1 MIRRPVVAVI
11 GNAKATPA
19 QCTLAEELGRLLV
32 EHGCRVLTGGLGGV
46 MEAASRGA
54 RSAANYG
61 DGDVIGILPGDD
73 AALANEFVDIAIPS
87 GMGFARNVLIV
98 RTAAAVI
105 AVGGGAGTLSEIAHA
120 WQADRIIVVLTGEGI
135 SGEFGGRALDDRPR
149 PPILKAL
156 SARSAVELVLEN
168 LGARDSG

>member
-1 MIRRPVVAVI
+1 MTRRPIVAVI

-19 QCTLAEELGRLLV
+19 QCALAEEVGRLLV

-54 RSAANYG
+54 HSAANRS

-73 AALANEFVDIAIPS
+73 ATLANEFVDIAIPS

-98 RTAAAVI
+98 RTAVALI

-120 WQADRIIVVLTGEGI
+120 WQADRIIVALTAEGI
-135 SGEFGGRALDDRPR
+135 SGELGGRALDDRPR

-156 SARSAVELVLEN
+156 SARSAVELVIEN
-168 LGARDSG
+168 LGVRHLG

>member
-1 MIRRPVVAVI
+1 VRRPIVAVI
-11 GNAKATPA
+11 GNAKASA
-19 QCTLAEELGRLLV
+19 LQCALAEELGRLLV

-54 RSAANYG
+54 RAAANRT

-73 AALANEFVDIAIPS
+73 PGRANEFVDIVIPS
-87 GMGFARNVLIV
+87 GLGFARNVLIV
-98 RTAAAVI
+98 RTAVAVI

-120 WQADRIIVVLTGEGI
+120 WQADRIIVTLGTDGFAGEY
-135 SGEFGGRALDDRPR
+135 GGRALDDRSR

-156 SARSAVELVLEN
+156 SAKSAVELVIES
-168 LGARDSG
+168 LGGGGSG

>member
-1 MIRRPVVAVI
+1 MTRRPIVAVI
-11 GNAKATPA
+11 GNAQATPA
-19 QCTLAEELGRLLV
+19 QCALAEELGKLLV

-54 RSAANYG
+54 RGAANRT

-73 AALANEFVDIAIPS
+73 PALANEFVDIAIPS

-98 RTAAAVI
+98 RTAVALI

-120 WQADRIIVVLTGEGI
+120 WQADRTIVALATEGF
-135 SGEFGGRALDDRPR
+135 SGELAGRALDDRPR

-156 SARSAVELVLEN
+156 TAQAAVELVIERL
-168 LGARDSG
+168 AR

>member
-1 MIRRPVVAVI
+1 MTRRPIVAVI
-11 GNAKATPA
+11 GTAEATPEQA
-19 QCTLAEELGRLLV
+19 ALAEELGRLLV

-54 RSAANYG
+54 RGAANHT

-73 AALANEFVDIAIPS
+73 PAQANEFVDIVIPS

-98 RTAAAVI
+98 RSAAAVVAI
-105 AVGGGAGTLSEIAHA
+105 GGGAGTLSEIAHA
-120 WQADRIIVVLTGEGI
+120 WQADRTIVALATEGF

-149 PPILKAL
+149 VPILRAL
-156 SARSAVELVLEN
+156 TARSAVELVLES
-168 LGARDSG
+168 LGSPG